1 MFEFVSVLSRL
12 PEPHRVDARLLTKW
26 LKRTFAK
33 PPLVLTSK
41 QTQAAVDTIV
51 ESGVT
56 GGATYDGL
64 IAVTARTHDAT
75 LVSLDQRASMT
86 YARLGVAV
94 IDPRLQQRL

>member
-1 MFEFVSVLSRL
+1 M
-12 PEPHRVDARLLTKW
+12 
-26 LKRTFAK
+26 KRTFAK
-33 PPLVLTSK
+33 PPLILTSK
-41 QTQAAVDTIV
+41 QTQVALDPLVKC
-51 ESGVT
+51 GVT
-56 GGATYDGL
+56 GGAIYDGL